1 MEVSYTSHIRKG
13 LIIAAIIIAINVVGH
28 FSNLILLPWYGFIIL
43 TIFIIASFI
52 STWIFN
58 TQTKGYEPFSATLS
72 HGFKTVAVATV
83 LFFVYNFLAMHYFF
97 PGYVTNQI
105 EALKQE
111 ALQHGEKMESFT
123 TNIDK
128 AKQIYINTQLAGI
141 LILYLLAG
149 GAGALLAAVSAPKKF
164 KPTTSE

>member
-1 MEVSYTSHIRKG
+1 MKVSYTSHIRKG
-13 LIIAAIIIAINVVGH
+13 LVNAAIIIAINLIGH
-28 FSNLILLPWYGFIIL
+28 FNNLILLPWYGFIIL

-72 HGFKTVAVATV
+72 HCFKTVAVATV
-83 LFFVYNFLAMHYFF
+83 IFFVYNFLAMNYFF

-111 ALQHGEKMESFT
+111 ALQHGEKM
-123 TNIDK
+123 
-128 AKQIYINTQLAGI
+128 
-141 LILYLLAG
+141 
-149 GAGALLAAVSAPKKF
+149 
-164 KPTTSE
+164 